1 MQVRHH
7 PRLAHGH
14 LWPARDQPGRDPRRR
29 RHAAP
34 DKGPR
39 QVALDGAHP
48 HRRPLSATEAASHG
62 LVSRVVDEGTSVVDE
77 AVKVAD
83 KIAQKGAVATQA
95 AKEAVN
101 ASFEL
106 NLQEGNRF
114 ERRLFQALFAT
125 KDQKE
130 GMSAFAEK
138 RKVSFF
144 FFLDAFAIVLEHSG

>member
-1 MQVRHH
+1 MIPGAGGTQ
-7 PRLAHGH
+7 RLT
-14 LWPARDQPGRDPRRR
+14 
-29 RHAAP
+29 
-34 DKGPR
+34 K
-39 QVALDGAHP
+39 ALGKSLSMELILTG
-48 HRRPLSATEAASHG
+48 RPLSATEAASHG

-144 FFLDAFAIVLEHSG
+144 QTLLQLSSNTLADHRAHT